1 MNLIDYS
8 ARYDERAIKQAR
20 VRAQKEVVREII
32 GSAAVMVL
40 LAAITWLGFA
50 L

>member
-1 MNLIDYS
+1 MNTIDYS

-20 VRAQKEVVREII
+20 VRAQKEAACEII
-32 GSAAVMVL
+32 GSAAVLLL
-40 LAAITWLGFA
+40 LAALTWLGFA

>member
-1 MNLIDYS
+1 MIDYS

-20 VRAQKEVVREII
+20 IRAQREAVCEII

>member
-1 MNLIDYS
+1 MNAIDYS

-20 VRAQKEVVREII
+20 VRAQKEAACEII
-32 GSAAVMVL
+32 GSAVVMIL
-40 LAAITWLGFA
+40 LAALTWLGFA

>member
-1 MNLIDYS
+1 MIDYS

-20 VRAQKEVVREII
+20 VRAQKEAACEIV
-32 GSAAVMVL
+32 GSAAVLLL
-40 LAAITWLGFA
+40 LAALTWLGFA

>member
-1 MNLIDYS
+1 MNTIDYS

-20 VRAQKEVVREII
+20 IRAQREAVHEIV
-32 GSAAVMVL
+32 GSAAVMIL
-40 LAAITWLGFA
+40 LAVLTWLGFA

>member
-1 MNLIDYS
+1 MIDYS

-20 VRAQKEVVREII
+20 VRAQREAACEII
-32 GSAAVMVL
+32 GSAAVLLL
-40 LAAITWLGFA
+40 LAALTWLGFA

>member
-1 MNLIDYS
+1 MKLIDYS
-8 ARYDERAIKQAR
+8 ARYDERVIKQAR
-20 VRAQKEVVREII
+20 IRAQKEAVREII
-32 GSAAVMVL
+32 GSAAVMIL

>member
-1 MNLIDYS
+1 MNMIDYS
-8 ARYDERAIKQAR
+8 ARYDECAIKQAR
-20 VRAQKEVVREII
+20 IRAQKEAVREII
-32 GSAAVMVL
+32 GSAAVIVL

>member
-1 MNLIDYS
+1 MIDYS
-8 ARYDERAIKQAR
+8 ARYDERAIKKAR
-20 VRAQKEVVREII
+20 VRAQKEAVREII

>member
-1 MNLIDYS
+1 MNQIDYS

-20 VRAQKEVVREII
+20 VRAQREAACEII
-32 GSAAVMVL
+32 GSAAVLLL

>member
-8 ARYDERAIKQAR
+8 ARYDERIIKKAR
-20 VRAQKEVVREII
+20 VRAQKEAVREII
-32 GSAAVMVL
+32 GSTAVMIL
-40 LAAITWLGFA
+40 LAALTWLGFA

>member
-1 MNLIDYS
+1 MNMIDYS

-20 VRAQKEVVREII
+20 IRAQKEAACEII
-32 GSAAVMVL
+32 GSAAVLVL

>member
-1 MNLIDYS
+1 MSLIDYS

-20 VRAQKEVVREII
+20 IRAQKEAACEII
-32 GSAAVMVL
+32 GSAAVMIL
-40 LAAITWLGFA
+40 LAALTWLGFA

>member
-1 MNLIDYS
+1 MNTIDYS

-20 VRAQKEVVREII
+20 VRAQKEAVREII

-40 LAAITWLGFA
+40 LIALTWLGFA

>member
-20 VRAQKEVVREII
+20 VRAQKEAACEII
-32 GSAAVMVL
+32 GSAAVMIL

>member
-1 MNLIDYS
+1 MNTIDYS

-20 VRAQKEVVREII
+20 VRGQKEAVCEIV
-32 GSAAVMVL
+32 GSTAVMIL
-40 LAAITWLGFA
+40 LIAIVWLGFA

>member
-1 MNLIDYS
+1 MNQIDYS

-20 VRAQKEVVREII
+20 VRAQREAACEII
-32 GSAAVMVL
+32 GSAAVLIL
-40 LAAITWLGFA
+40 LTALTWLGFS

>member
-1 MNLIDYS
+1 MNTIDYS

-20 VRAQKEVVREII
+20 VRAQKEAACEII
-32 GSAAVMVL
+32 GSAAVLLL

>member
-1 MNLIDYS
+1 MNPIDYS

-20 VRAQKEVVREII
+20 IRAQKEAACEII
-32 GSAAVMVL
+32 GSAAVLLL
-40 LAAITWLGFA
+40 LAVLTWLGFA

>member
-20 VRAQKEVVREII
+20 IRAQREAACEII
-32 GSAAVMVL
+32 GSAAVLIL
-40 LAAITWLGFA
+40 LISITWLGFA

>member
-1 MNLIDYS
+1 MIDYS

-20 VRAQKEVVREII
+20 ARAQKEAVREII
-32 GSAAVMVL
+32 GSAAVMIL
-40 LAAITWLGFA
+40 LATITWLGFA

>member
-1 MNLIDYS
+1 MNTIDYS

-20 VRAQKEVVREII
+20 ARAQKEAVREIV

-40 LAAITWLGFA
+40 LAALTWLGFA